1 MAGAVAMA
9 AVVEDFEATQPC
21 KKLRKDDDPLPTR
34 TIRNYF
40 VPLRKAVEKPFSPPR
55 TSNIMDYFTKT
66 SPAQEKIGTPQKHS
80 PVQSTESVRCQDVSA
95 KLGRTQRQK
104 RLRKPKEQNK
114 LQEEEQEVL
123 PENCAAFGSPGE
135 SLVKDS
141 SNSSVLGSDTAA
153 LLSQISND
161 ICVEEE
167 SLKRKNNTETCA
179 ADRKVK
185 DLLQTRKSKKVNNQS
200 RAGDNLDNDNR
211 SPGEEEGRNIKSVVH
226 KSRKAR
232 ISQSDSCA
240 EQEKSLHDVSL
251 EVNVEENSLLNS
263 STITVSFEDFLQSQS
278 KEDEKDTVDTEPN
291 TCAAENLSDAS
302 SCNDVSDLVVA
313 TPQVSPR
320 TLTVQAEVHPLS
332 PNHETSKSP
341 EVKVASIFS
350 RRSQVKDS
358 KTSSSA
364 SPQVTADILPDLK
377 RKSNVVLLEEDL
389 ELAVVESSSTSKCT
403 QEERKQFMNA
413 FKQPCLDGSK
423 CKTSKSSGKIKHVQE
438 KAPETAEKEPDEKAV
453 ENKLDETSSEQ
464 NGASSVGNKQ
474 CRKTGKKR
482 RTDTSEEV
490 PTPPPAHEELPT
502 SVEVITESGSVDDGE
517 TKPAKEVRRSTR
529 ESTRR
534 QAAPVPERNTSPRKT
549 RSQEKAEKS
558 TVSQDDPALVCTPK
572 SLKPKKSVYR
582 AEMLSPSSKKGN
594 PIRMKFT
601 RVFPS
606 SATKAGDFEISSPV
620 SVLESNS
627 LKKRKRAKKLV
638 QKAKALQQSKQ
649 TVAGE
654 QSTLRRSA
662 RRKECVKMNYCEDED
677 SVVFVE
683 DLISSPAPASQ
694 KTVQSQKKLRSLN
707 DVLGKNIPPNKASK
721 NAPASKQAPM
731 FLERKAQKPIAVIS
745 IFDDSSRDGSENSQD
760 DEQFRA
766 KREFL
771 KSGLPESFKK
781 QIAKAAANREAY
793 TQACASF
800 QLVVHVQQRSM
811 ECSMWT
817 IPWPETSFLS
827 CLKEFYQLPLMPQVS
842 LTGIAGCMT
851 VPAQRAY
858 REKVSGWRDN
868 FTESIRQRLLEEISA
883 SNPSFPVQRH
893 FTRFLK
899 RHKDYLLQGATA
911 EPECGS
917 KTQRPAGSTKYVGGK
932 RKRADEAERSSK
944 LPKKQKSSHMEEEL
958 IVISESPSKE
968 GRAAPETTDSV
979 ASSRGQRRRSLRNK
993 QAAAEAK
1000 PAVLSTPKSIQCN
1013 TVIILDSPSSET
1025 ACTEGGVKE
1034 DVLWTE
1040 KYQPQHS
1047 NDIIGNTASIR
1058 KLHSW
1063 LKEWKLRADREE
1075 KRKQQEK
1082 KEEGDS
1088 NDSWSGDCEE
1098 LEEAEDLLCNTLLI
1112 TGPTGVGK
1120 TAAVY
1125 ACAQEL
1131 GFKVFEVNCSSQR
1144 SGRQILSQL
1153 KEATQSHQVDIQG
1166 VNAHKPTYF
1175 NSYSSSGSTP
1185 KPGSSP
1191 RKVNSPRRVVSSPRK
1206 PPQSPRGAMRKGGLA
1221 PTSLSN
1227 FFKVGGRPKG
1237 RDVGNQDKKAQ
1248 TEVCSKKSAKVIESG
1263 YKAQEPVTSPP
1274 DTKPTTEEQGKRTAT
1289 SLILFEEVDVIFD
1302 DDSGFLTAIK
1312 TFITTTKRPIILTTS
1327 DPTFSAMFDGSFDE
1341 IHFKA
1346 PSVVN
1351 LASYLQLLCLAENVR
1366 TDTQDLASLLHWN
1379 RCDVRQSLLHLQFW
1393 ACSGGGLQMQRP
1405 ILSRTSECEV
1415 KRETV
1420 KVENVP
1426 VDEPLPPCHTG
1437 STESL
1442 LGLLNIQQ
1450 DRKVEDLLRCKPT
1463 VVESKSC
1470 WGLLS
1475 ETERRGMN
1483 LFYSNMEVLL
1493 PLPVSAFP
1501 EPTPIPRSITNPE
1514 PQPGLLARHGSEA
1527 QKEEHANDLSPLKVS
1542 SRMRRK
1548 KQLCLD
1554 VKSVFQ
1560 SDSESEDGF
1569 LSLPKPSSNPVGNPD
1584 TKETQDEAAQEA
1596 PSSKTASVRMRRV
1609 ELSEAE
1615 RKRSKPVSQ
1624 CLSSFA
1630 EYLDQMSFLDSSL
1643 HYQPPQTEGACRPH
1657 AFHCTGA
1664 EIKSGMTD
1672 EVRLEC
1678 GGRMSGFHL
1687 EEINAV
1693 IQSLSFWKCRAE
1705 VSEAWHKVQGLEEE
1719 VRSEAVEEL
1728 TLPVASHRQSFNL
1741 AHSTPCEPRVIETR
1755 KELLSA
1761 VLNCRSFSTLGNRM
1775 AATVDYIPSLRT
1787 ICRSE
1792 KLKEQGKVKRRFMH
1806 YLDGVHLDLPKSII
1820 ELLASEFP

>member
-40 VPLRKAVEKPFSPPR
+40 VPLPKAVEKPFSPPR
-55 TSNIMDYFTKT
+55 TNNIMDYFMKT
-66 SPAQEKIGTPQKHS
+66 SPQEKIVSSQKQS
-80 PVQSTESVRCQDVSA
+80 PLQSTESVSCQEA

-104 RLRKPKEQNK
+104 RFKKPREQNK
-114 LQEEEQEVL
+114 LQEEEQGVL
-123 PENCAAFGSPGE
+123 PENCAALGSPGE
-135 SLVKDS
+135 SLIKDS
-141 SNSSVLGSDTAA
+141 SNCSVLGSDTAA

-161 ICVEEE
+161 TGLDEE
-167 SLKRKNNTETCA
+167 SVKKENNTESCA
-179 ADRKVK
+179 TDRKVK
-185 DLLQTRKSKKVNNQS
+185 DLLQIRKSKKVNNQS
-200 RAGDNLDNDNR
+200 RADDNLDNDKR

-226 KSRKAR
+226 KSRRAR

-240 EQEKSLHDVSL
+240 EQDKSLHDASL
-251 EVNVEENSLLNS
+251 EVNVDENSLLNS
-263 STITVSFEDFLQSQS
+263 STITVSFEDFLQSQGE
-278 KEDEKDTVDTEPN
+278 EDTADTEPS
-291 TCAAENLSDAS
+291 TCAAEILSDAK

-320 TLTVQAEVHPLS
+320 ILTVQAEVHPLS

-364 SPQVTADILPDLK
+364 NSQVTADILPDLK
-377 RKSNVVLLEEDL
+377 RKSNVVLQEKDL

-413 FKQPCLDGSK
+413 FKQPSLDGSK
-423 CKTSKSSGKIKHVQE
+423 GKTTKSSGKLKHIQE
-438 KAPETAEKEPDEKAV
+438 KAPETEEKEPDEKAV
-453 ENKLDETSSEQ
+453 ENQLDETSSEQ
-464 NGASSVGNKQ
+464 NCAISVGNKR
-474 CRKTGKKR
+474 CRKARKKR
-482 RTDTSEEV
+482 QTDASEEV
-490 PTPPPAHEELPT
+490 PTPAPTHEELPT
-502 SVEVITESGSVDDGE
+502 SVEVITESGSVDDGK
-517 TKPAKEVRRSTR
+517 TQPAKEVRRSTR

-534 QAAPVPERNTSPRKT
+534 QAAPVSERNTSPRKT
-549 RSQEKAEKS
+549 RSQEKAEKCS
-558 TVSQDDPALVCTPK
+558 VSQDDPALACTPK
-572 SLKPKKSVYR
+572 SLRSKKSVYR
-582 AEMLSPSSKKGN
+582 AEMLSPSYKKGS

-654 QSTLRRSA
+654 QSTVRRST

-694 KTVQSQKKLRSLN
+694 ETGQSQKKLRSLN
-707 DVLGKNIPPNKASK
+707 DVLGKNTPPNKSSK
-721 NAPASKQAPM
+721 NASASKLAPM
-731 FLERKAQKPIAVIS
+731 FLERKGQKPIAVIS
-745 IFDDSSRDGSENSQD
+745 IFDDSSCDGSENSQD

-781 QIAKAAANREAY
+781 QIAKTAANREAY

-800 QLVVHVQQRSM
+800 QLVVHVQQRSI

-817 IPWPETSFLS
+817 IPWPETSFLN
-827 CLKEFYQLPLMPQVS
+827 CLKEFYQFPLMPQVS

-851 VPAQRAY
+851 VPAQRAC
-858 REKVSGWRDN
+858 REKVSGWRNN
-868 FTESIRQRLLEEISA
+868 FTESIRQHLLEEIIA
-883 SNPSFPVQRH
+883 SNPSFPVQRY
-893 FTRFLK
+893 FTQFLK
-899 RHKDYLLQGATA
+899 RHKDYLLQDAAA

-917 KTQRPAGSTKYVGGK
+917 KTQCPAGSTKSVGGK
-932 RKRADEAERSSK
+932 RKRVDEAERSSK
-944 LPKKQKSSHMEEEL
+944 LAKKQKSSHKEEEP
-958 IVISESPSKE
+958 IVISESPSSE
-968 GRAAPETTDSV
+968 SGAAPETTDSV

-993 QAAAEAK
+993 QTVAEAK
-1000 PAVLSTPKSIQCN
+1000 PAELSTPKSIQCD

-1025 ACTEGGVKE
+1025 ACTEDGVKE
-1034 DVLWTE
+1034 DVLWPE

-1047 NDIIGNTASIR
+1047 NDIIGNTASVR

-1075 KRKQQEK
+1075 RRKQQEK
-1082 KEEGDS
+1082 KQEEDS
-1088 NDSWSGDCEE
+1088 NDSWLGDCEE

-1175 NSYSSSGSTP
+1175 NSYSSSGSTA

-1191 RKVNSPRRVVSSPRK
+1191 RKVNSPRRVMSSPRK

-1221 PTSLSN
+1221 PTSLAN

-1237 RDVGNQDKKAQ
+1237 RDAGNQDKKAQ
-1248 TEVCSKKSAKVIESG
+1248 TVCSKKSAKVIESG
-1263 YKAQEPVTSPP
+1263 YKAQEPMTSPP
-1274 DTKPTTEEQGKRTAT
+1274 DAKPRTEEQGKRMAT

-1327 DPTFSAMFDGSFDE
+1327 DPTFGAMFDGSFDE
-1341 IHFKA
+1341 IRFEA

-1366 TDTQDLASLLHWN
+1366 TDTQDLTSLLHWN

-1393 ACSGGGLQMQRP
+1393 ACSGGGLRMQHP

-1437 STESL
+1437 CTESL

-1450 DRKVEDLLRCKPT
+1450 DRRVEDLLRCKPT

-1475 ETERRGMN
+1475 ETERRGMD

-1493 PLPVSAFP
+1493 PLPVSALP
-1501 EPTPIPRSITNPE
+1501 EPTPIPRSVTNPE
-1514 PQPGLLARHGSEA
+1514 PQPGLLARHGREA
-1527 QKEEHANDLSPLKVS
+1527 QKEEHADDMSPLKVS

-1554 VKSVFQ
+1554 DKSVFQ

-1569 LSLPKPSSNPVGNPD
+1569 LSLPKPSSGPVGNPD
-1584 TKETQDEAAQEA
+1584 TKRTQDEAAQKA
-1596 PSSKTASVRMRRV
+1596 PSSVRMRRV

-1624 CLSSFA
+1624 CLSSVA

-1664 EIKSGMTD
+1664 EIKSGMSD
-1672 EVRLEC
+1672 EVRLES
-1678 GGRMSGFHL
+1678 GGHMSGFHL

-1693 IQSLSFWKCRAE
+1693 IQSLSFWKCRSE

-1719 VRSEAVEEL
+1719 VRSEAIEEL
-1728 TLPVASHRQSFNL
+1728 TLPVASHRQSFSL
-1741 AHSTPCEPRVIETR
+1741 ARSTPCEPRVIEMR

-1761 VLNCRSFSTLGNRM
+1761 VLACRSFSTLGNRV
-1775 AATVDYIPSLRT
+1775 AATVDYMPSLRT

-1792 KLKEQGKVKRRFMH
+1792 RLKEQGKVKRRFMH
-1806 YLDGVHLDLPKSII
+1806 YLDGIHLDLPKSII
-1820 ELLASEFP
+1820 ELLASKFP